1 MVRPGGGASPDPGD
15 PGELCGRCPESGGKD
30 CEELCDCMETHE
42 MPVDE
47 EVLNR
52 GQSTPPFPLP
62 FAPEF
67 TTLED
72 GVLHWEGEESGV
84 MISTSPEVMGE
95 EMSKDESEEDLT
107 MASVNGARRRSG
119 RRKGKEKTNVAVREA
134 LKKRGLLRE
143 APPKK
148 MLIRYGQCPYGG

>member
-1 MVRPGGGASPDPGD
+1 MLKLGAEDSPTNVGI
-15 PGELCGRCPESGGKD
+15 CGRCPESGGKD

-67 TTLED
+67 TPLED

-84 MISTSPEVMGE
+84 MISTSPEAAQLEMGDD
-95 EMSKDESEEDLT
+95 MSKDESNREQNKT
-107 MASVNGARRRSG
+107 SG
-119 RRKGKEKTNVAVREA
+119 RRKRKGADGRKRTGKTKFQGKEVRG
-134 LKKRGLLRE
+134 LKKQR
-143 APPKK
+143 ANQ
-148 MLIRYGQCPYGG
+148 IR